1 MDEILTRIVE
11 SEMWVRVIPATFA
24 LFALTQTLKNI
35 FRLDDRLPGL
45 GPISLRLFVT
55 ASPYPLTWAV
65 MVADG
70 NVISHWAVPLPYAL
84 VSGYL
89 AHALGEY
96 GMRILYVVRPKWAR
110 ALNADRRTVKTELPP
125 HEERRKRA

>member
-55 ASPYPLTWAV
+55 ASAYPLTWAV

-70 NVISHWAVPLPYAL
+70 NVISHWSVPLPYAL

-89 AHALGEY
+89 AHVLGEY
-96 GMRILYVVRPKWAR
+96 GMRILYAVKPTWAR
-110 ALNADRRTVKTELPP
+110 ALNSDRRTSKTELLP
-125 HEERRKRA
+125 HEERRKRP